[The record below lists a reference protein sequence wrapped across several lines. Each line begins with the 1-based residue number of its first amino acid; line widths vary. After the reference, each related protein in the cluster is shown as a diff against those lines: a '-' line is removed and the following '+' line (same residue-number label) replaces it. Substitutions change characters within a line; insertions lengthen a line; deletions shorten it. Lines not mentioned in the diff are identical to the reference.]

1 MTGPAP
7 FGPGPFLVDA
17 HVHLYPRFDR
27 AAFLDAAAA
36 NVRHA
41 ARAHGLDADT
51 PGWLLLTET
60 AADHAFAELADQA
73 AAGTGSGGWRLRA
86 TGDALCLLAH
96 RDGRAPLA
104 LLAGRQ
110 IVTEGGLEVLALG
123 TDATFPDGGTLAD
136 ALAQV
141 AAAGALA
148 VLPWGFG
155 KWLGA
160 RGARVREVVAQAAP
174 GTLFLG
180 DNGGR
185 AGPRPRLLAEAEAA
199 GRVVL
204 PGSDPL
210 PLPGQERRAGGFGFV
225 LDGPL
230 DPDRPAASLKAR
242 LAALA
247 TSPPVYGRTT
257 KALPFAANQ
266 IRMQLRKHGI
276 SP

>member
-1 MTGPAP
+1 MTGTAP
-7 FGPGPFLVDA
+7 LGPGPLLVDA
-17 HVHLYPRFDR
+17 HVHIYPRFDR

-36 NVRHA
+36 NVRRAAA
-41 ARAHGLDADT
+41 ARGLDPDT

-60 AADHAFAELADQA
+60 AADHAFAELAEQA
-73 AAGTGSGGWRLRA
+73 ATETGPGGWRLRP
-86 TGDALCLLAH
+86 TGDPLCLLAH
-96 RDGRAPLA
+96 RDGQAPLG

-123 TDATFPDGGTLAD
+123 TGATFPDGGTLAD
-136 ALAQV
+136 ALARV

-160 RGARVREVVAQAAP
+160 RGARVRAAVARAAP

-210 PLPGQERRAGGFGFV
+210 PLPGQETRAGGFGFV
-225 LDGPL
+225 LDAAL
-230 DPDRPAASLKAR
+230 DPDRPGASLKAR

-257 KALPFAANQ
+257 GALPFAGNQ